1 LKITQR
7 RILKLL
13 LTALLLIGII
23 LPYSAHV
30 KSKKNNFALR
40 GIKGWAWT
48 PEQYLEEIPHLGKM
62 KLNFLMNC
70 YLSMFDIERHFW
82 KDVRVNRWWLPLSND
97 KRLAYEKVVR
107 SCQEHNINFCFSMNP
122 NLSSERF
129 ASPYIPADVEAL
141 WQHYYWM
148 QSLGVKWFSISL
160 DDIGERGSD
169 PVMQAYLVNIIYH
182 RLQNNDKQ
190 AKMIFCPSWYWGNGK
205 DGGLSYLTTLG
216 KALDPEIY
224 IFWTG
229 DEAISPRITR
239 QAAESYRDTVQ
250 HKLFIWD
257 NYPCNDDAPTMHLGP
272 LTGRDAD
279 LCEVTEGYMSNSM
292 SKQNRLNRLPLWTCA
307 DYAYDPHHYDPDRA
321 IERAITNLSDKPW
334 QARTLRYMV
343 ENYPSNLVR
352 GQNQL
357 YNPVRERLINDLK
370 DGWST
375 YDVSWYPDWIEQ
387 LAFLLTSDFD
397 TYYKA
402 EYDTMMADVDW
413 LRSELYKNRKFVLP

>member
-1 LKITQR
+1 MKISQR
-7 RILKLL
+7 EILKLFAIILL
-13 LTALLLIGII
+13 LTGLL
-23 LPYSAHV
+23 LPYSANAET
-30 KSKKNNFALR
+30 KKQNFALR

-48 PEQYLEEIPHLGKM
+48 PEQYLEEIPHLNAM

-70 YLSMFDIERHFW
+70 YLSMFDVEHRFW
-82 KDVRVNRWWLPLSND
+82 KDVRVNRWWLPLSDD

-129 ASPYIPADVEAL
+129 ADPYIPADVEAL
-141 WQHYYWM
+141 WQHYFWM
-148 QSLGVKWFSISL
+148 QTLGVKWFSISL

-169 PVMQAYLVNIIYH
+169 PVMQAFLVNTIYH
-182 RLQNNDKQ
+182 RLRSRDKQ
-190 AKMIFCPSWYWGNGK
+190 AQMIFCPSWYWGNGK
-205 DGGLSYLTTLG
+205 DDDRLYLLKLG

-229 DEAISPRITR
+229 DKVISPQITR
-239 QAAESYRDTVQ
+239 RAAESYRDAVG

-272 LTGRDAD
+272 VTGRDAD
-279 LCEVTEGYMSNSM
+279 LYEVTEGYMSNSM
-292 SKQNRLNRLPLWTCA
+292 AKQNRLNRLPLWTCA
-307 DYAYDPHHYDPDRA
+307 DYAYDPRHYDSDRA
-321 IERAITNLSDKPW
+321 LERAIINLSNKPW

-343 ENYPSNLVR
+343 ENYPSNLVL
-352 GQNQL
+352 GKDQF
-357 YNPVRERLINDLK
+357 YNPVRARLINDLR

-375 YDVSWYPDWIEQ
+375 YDVEWYPGWIEQ

-397 TYYKA
+397 TYYAA
-402 EYDTMMADVDW
+402 EYDTVMADSKW
-413 LRSELYKNRKFVLP
+413 LWDVLTLNTIPN